1 MASPN
6 GSLDEKNL
14 IIQSQKGDEEA
25 YAELIRRY
33 RRKIFFLCNH
43 LLRDQELAEDITQ
56 ETFIQAYRHLS
67 HFKMQSRF
75 YTWIYRIAINLCIN
89 LMRKKYSQKTGGVL
103 SDLSYMTEAGHAYLE
118 KMQKSSDSIENREL
132 HEAIEKG
139 LKTLSPIHR
148 EVLEMFD
155 MEGLSHKDI
164 ALKLHTNPGTIRSRL
179 HYARRQMQIFLKEYL
194 GLNGTH

>member
-6 GSLDEKNL
+6 GTLDEKSL
-14 IIQSQKGDEEA
+14 ILQSQKGDETA
-25 YAELIRRY
+25 YSELVRRY
-33 RRKIFFLCNH
+33 PRKIFFLCNQ

-89 LMRKKYSQKTGGVL
+89 LMRKKHAQRTGGYL

-118 KMQKSSDSIENREL
+118 KMQKTSESIEVREL

-148 EVLEMFD
+148 EVLVMFD
-155 MEGLSHKDI
+155 MEGMSHSEI
-164 ALKLHTNPGTIRSRL
+164 ARRLHTNPGTVRSRL
-179 HYARRQMQIFLKEYL
+179 HYARRQMQDFLKEYL
-194 GLNGTH
+194 GLNGV